1 LVLSAE
7 SVSAAEALRIGLVPR
22 AVPPDRLEAETYLLA
37 DKLAAAPPIVAR
49 GINQAL
55 RLDDRE
61 QLEKALDE
69 EIRWQVI
76 CFRSQDCLE
85 GLHAFFEKRPP
96 RFQGA

>member
-1 LVLSAE
+1 M
-7 SVSAAEALRIGLVPR
+7 VSHVVPH
-22 AVPPDRLEAETYLLA
+22 DRLEAETSSLA
-37 DKLAAAPPIVAR
+37 DRLAAAPPIVVR

-55 RLDDRE
+55 MLDDRE

-69 EIRWQVI
+69 EIRWQLT
-76 CFRSQDCLE
+76 CFRSQDSLE